1 MNDTEKFFLDSGSEQ
16 LARIYQWARARYAA
30 PWAVFFAVLLRVAA
44 SVGPHVQLPGIIGGR
59 ASLNLLV
66 AFVSASGGGKGI
78 SDKVAR
84 MAWPTPVLELPI
96 GSGEGIAATFKRP
109 DKPDADNEPI
119 TAAIFN
125 IPEIDTLAGI
135 ASRQGS
141 ILLAQLKSMA
151 MGEQLG
157 QSNASKAT
165 SRIVAAHSYR
175 CCLSVGAQPGHT
187 GVIFNDTTGGTPQRF
202 LWSPTTDPDM
212 PAVATPDPT
221 PLDTALPFWCPGEDD
236 VVEITYGP
244 GEIAETVIAA
254 HIARQRG
261 QADALDGH
269 AMLTRCKVAA
279 LLAIMHH
286 RSVVSERDWELS
298 AEVMAVSDRTREWI
312 VNEAKRAERAKVRD
326 RALSRAVG
334 EEFVDQRR
342 LDVVKRRVLKV
353 LEDGRIARGDLR
365 ARMGKKE
372 YRELLEAATAE
383 LASDGLITR
392 VDAPQGGTQFEL
404 LPEFSPEPRFSPE
417 NGRSEPLNSEFS
429 PEPRATVTELDF
441 RRSAESGRPE
451 MTCRKWL
458 DQHLGELRAAGH
470 TTAESFAVYQAGR
483 VAGYSKSNLSQAASL
498 HPDIVVIARTSR
510 SATWSITGDEQ
521 DAHLSAPEFFA
532 QYLDALPAGTI
543 EIDRD
548 DYLRVAAEAG
558 YDEVMACRA
567 ANRHPRIQ
575 SVPVPGHGDRSHD
588 RIWKLLPADVEGAS

>member
-1 MNDTEKFFLDSGSEQ
+1 MTTSEEFFLESGSEQ
-16 LARIYQWARARYAA
+16 LARIYHWARARYAA

-59 ASLNLLV
+59 ASLNLLC

-84 MAWPTPVLELPI
+84 MAWPTRVMELPI

-109 DKPDADNEPI
+109 DNPDSDDEAI

-187 GVIFNDTTGGTPQRF
+187 GVIFSDTTGGTPQRF

-212 PAVATPDPT
+212 PATTAPDPA
-221 PLDTALPFWCPGEDD
+221 PLDTALPFWAPGQDG
-236 VVEITYGP
+236 VVEIIYGP
-244 GEIAETVIAA
+244 EEITQTVIAS

-286 RSVVSERDWELS
+286 RSVVSDSDWTLS
-298 AEVMAVSDRTREWI
+298 ADVMAVSDRTREWI
-312 VNEAKRAERAKVRD
+312 VGEARKAERERVRNRAIARSVGDEVYDSRLLASVKRSIVRTLERDGEQAGNELRSRQGKRD
-326 RALSRAVG
+326 RRDLFDQAV
-334 EEFVDQRR
+334 
-342 LDVVKRRVLKV
+342 
-353 LEDGRIARGDLR
+353 
-365 ARMGKKE
+365 
-372 YRELLEAATAE
+372 AE
-383 LASDGLITR
+383 LAADGQVESVPVERGTR
-392 VDAPQGGTQFEL
+392 YRLTQRVQGEQPVQGLYSHVKEGEHVVQGEQ
-404 LPEFSPEPRFSPE
+404 
-417 NGRSEPLNSEFS
+417 SE
-429 PEPRATVTELDF
+429 AVIQLDF
-441 RRSAESGRPE
+441 RSSHRNGSQTPPQPPNGATKEEPMNPARPKVCQRCFVSLPLAATGPLCDE
-451 MTCRKWL
+451 CIDAPERPVVAKDATT
-458 DQHLGELRAAGH
+458 RAPG
-470 TTAESFAVYQAGR
+470 
-483 VAGYSKSNLSQAASL
+483 
-498 HPDIVVIARTSR
+498 IVVHNGTTPYSYMP
-510 SATWSITGDEQ
+510 TTQ
-521 DAHLSAPEFFA
+521 LSKPKRRA
-532 QYLDALPAGTI
+532 Q
-543 EIDRD
+543 
-548 DYLRVAAEAG
+548 
-558 YDEVMACRA
+558 
-567 ANRHPRIQ
+567 
-575 SVPVPGHGDRSHD
+575 
-588 RIWKLLPADVEGAS
+588 